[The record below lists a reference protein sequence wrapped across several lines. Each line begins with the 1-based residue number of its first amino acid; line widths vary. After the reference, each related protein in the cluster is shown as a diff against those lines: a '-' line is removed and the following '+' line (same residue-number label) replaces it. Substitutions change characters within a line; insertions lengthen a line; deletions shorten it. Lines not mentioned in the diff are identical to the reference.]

1 MLMKKKYTYLTLL
14 ILFALLGN
22 SLSANTTYT
31 KIKEINL
38 LIDEDSYID
47 FIRTSIFDQ
56 PEFKYAVS
64 LSAEQEFNL
73 KYAKRGRFPSITGNI
88 VNDESIER
96 DITDNQSVRKRR
108 DDSFDATVEIR
119 QPIYTG
125 GQISAAIRGAN
136 SKSKNSATQK
146 QDTLSKLILDANQI
160 YLSSVNSSFLFNYAS
175 NLLDTLRPFKQKVKD
190 RVDAGVMDP
199 VEFALFSV
207 RYNRIETLVFQLKS
221 SSEKY
226 NNEFSFFYKKD
237 FKNLA
242 FPRFSINK
250 ELIKKGK
257 KSYDVDS
264 AQFTYSEKLENI
276 TSVKSE
282 FRPQMGIRAQY
293 TKYDIDDDSNEDDIR
308 GGLYLSVPIFNFG
321 RGVAK
326 INSAKAAAEGSRN
339 AINIAEKKDN
349 IKESSLFSEF
359 TNSINNKPIFLNGF
373 NTTLNQRK
381 TIQDRLELSGFAV
394 NALAEV
400 MINEISQL
408 QTLLNNEASILELYL
423 SLLHQNQQLNNN
435 FRINY

>member
-1 MLMKKKYTYLTLL
+1 MKKKYTYLTLL
-14 ILFALLGN
+14 VLFALLGN
-22 SLSANTTYT
+22 PLNANTTYT

-73 KYAKRGRFPSITGNI
+73 KYAKRGRFPSISGNI
-88 VNDESIER
+88 VNDESFER
-96 DITDNQSVRKRR
+96 NITDNQSVRKRR

-125 GQISAAIRGAN
+125 GQVSAAIRGAN
-136 SKSKNSATQK
+136 SKAKNSATQK
-146 QDTLSKLILDANQI
+146 QNTLSKLILDANQI
-160 YLSSVNSSFLFNYAS
+160 YLNSVNGSFLFNYAS
-175 NLLDTLRPFKQKVKD
+175 NLLDILRPFKQKVKD
-190 RVDAGVMDP
+190 RVDAGIMDP
-199 VEFALFSV
+199 VDFALFSV

-226 NNEFSFFYKKD
+226 NNEFSFFYNKD

-242 FPRFSINK
+242 FPGFSINE

-264 AQFTYSEKLENI
+264 AQFTYREKLENI

-282 FRPQMGIRAQY
+282 YRPQLGIRAQY
-293 TKYDIDDDSNEDDIR
+293 TKYDIDDDTNEDDIR

-339 AINIAEKKDN
+339 AVNIAEKEDN
-349 IKESSLFSEF
+349 FKESSLFSEF

-381 TIQDRLELSGFAV
+381 TIQDRLELSGFAI
-394 NALAEV
+394 NALTEV

-408 QTLLNNEASILELYL
+408 QTLLNNEALILELYL
-423 SLLHQNQQLNNN
+423 SLMHQNQQLNNN

>member
-1 MLMKKKYTYLTLL
+1 MKKKYTYLTLL

-64 LSAEQEFNL
+64 LSAEQGFNL

-119 QPIYTG
+119 QPLYTG
-125 GQISAAIRGAN
+125 GQINAAIRGAN
-136 SKSKNSATQK
+136 SKAKNSATQK
-146 QDTLSKLILDANQI
+146 QNTLSKLILDANQI
-160 YLSSVNSSFLFNYAS
+160 YLSSVNGSFLFNYAS
-175 NLLDTLRPFKQKVKD
+175 NLLDILRPFKQKVKD

-242 FPRFSINK
+242 FPSFSINE

-339 AINIAEKKDN
+339 AVNIAEKEDN

-408 QTLLNNEASILELYL
+408 QTLLSNEALILELYL